1 MAPGTTRT
9 ADVYQVLR
17 AEILNGVFEP
27 GQRLKLVALGKRFGV
42 SLSVVREALTRLAEQ
57 GLLVLNPQRGFSV
70 VPLSVDDLSDLTCV
84 RIHIECLAL
93 REAVQRGDVPWEA
106 QIVSSHYAMERTPMQ
121 NEDGTPNEQWSDC
134 HRTFH
139 QALLAACGSPRLQ
152 SIADALRESA
162 DLYRTWSGSLAG
174 DRSRDPAAEH
184 RRLKDLC
191 LARDADGAAQSLA
204 EHIERAS
211 LMLLKWVG
219 ERDGLTA
226 FDAAALAASR
236 VQAVAAAQG
245 RGTGSTVPSSD
256 GSPGSSAPKAVQAR
270 RTRKSARKNDR
281 SQG

>member
-1 MAPGTTRT
+1 
-9 ADVYQVLR
+9 
-17 AEILNGVFEP
+17 
-27 GQRLKLVALGKRFGV
+27 
-42 SLSVVREALTRLAEQ
+42 
-57 GLLVLNPQRGFSV
+57 
-70 VPLSVDDLSDLTCV
+70 
-84 RIHIECLAL
+84 
-93 REAVQRGDVPWEA
+93 
-106 QIVSSHYAMERTPMQ
+106 
-121 NEDGTPNEQWSDC
+121 
-134 HRTFH
+134 
-139 QALLAACGSPRLQ
+139 LQ

-191 LARDADGAAQSLA
+191 LARDADGATQSLA

-245 RGTGSTVPSSD
+245 QGTDSTVPSSD
-256 GSPGSSAPKAVQAR
+256 GSPSSSETKAVQAH
-270 RTRKSARKNDR
+270 RTSMSARKYDG